1 MLVAICISCM
11 VKRRSKAT
19 PDEMPGVYEMV
30 ETEQMGAIAV
40 EANSL
45 YDSVRSTEAREYMI
59 TYRIAY
65 DLN

>member
-45 YDSVRSTEAREYMI
+45 YDSVRSTEARE
-59 TYRIAY
+59 
-65 DLN
+65 